1 MWAEAIREIRSRVAR
16 YRDRRRFEA
25 EMDDELRFHV
35 EMQTE
40 QHVRNGLSPDEAR
53 RRALVEFG
61 GLEQARENCRDNV
74 GIRLMTDFFQD
85 LRYALRTLFRSP
97 GFTIVAVLTLAL
109 GIGAN
114 TAVFSVVN
122 TLLLKPLP
130 FENPERI
137 VMLWQQNPETGFD
150 QEQVAW
156 GDLPDWQNGNTT
168 FEQFGYVIN
177 QTTASRNFML
187 RTGEEDYTRIRARY
201 VSSGLFDV
209 LGVAP
214 LHGQT
219 LDETDDQPGGPPRAV
234 LSHALWTQAFDSFPD
249 IIGQPINLGRGENFE
264 VVGIMPPGFRFPE
277 DADCWMSVSAW
288 AAPQRLT
295 RLMQRRDAHGLWVV
309 GRLRE
314 GVTVEE
320 ADSDLNRIQQQ
331 IAADPANQNMVRLA
345 SEVITTRLLD
355 QVNGQRT
362 RPALLLLMGAVGFV
376 LLIACANVAN
386 LLLARAMSRRREI
399 AIRVSLGAGRLRVI
413 RQLLTESLLLSLL
426 GAGAGILVAFWGI
439 DLLELI
445 HTDAAY
451 LGVKEFRFDR
461 LANVS
466 IDLQVLG
473 FTVAVSVATGILFGL
488 IPAIQASRLNVNEA
502 LKEDS
507 RAGTPG
513 RAARAV
519 RNSLLVSEVA
529 LALVLLAGAGVAVQ
543 GFAKMLD
550 IDTGLEP
557 DQVLRAEIDLAMSQQ
572 VYGMGNAEAYEEV
585 KKRVLAVPGVESIAG
600 TGEPPLVRSGWNDI
614 FKVVGSDHEAF
625 TQAELPATDVRVM
638 GPGVFKTLG
647 IPILEGREFTDDDD
661 RSVPNVTVI
670 NDVLKERFFPDESPL
685 GETIQMRGWRGHEK
699 IVIGVVGSTR
709 NYSKDSE
716 DRPEIYF
723 PFKQSFLA
731 GAEVGPMM
739 MIKVQG
745 DVNEIIPAIRDA
757 VNGKDPRQQVLIK
770 FAGMKEVLDM
780 SASSERFQT
789 VLLGCF
795 AGVALLL
802 AVVGVFGVMS
812 YSTSQRVQEIGIR
825 MALGAQPGQILR
837 AITWQGV
844 SLCLIGIAIGA
855 VVALSLSRMLSHLF
869 FGLESIDP
877 LTLAGVSLTL
887 LLVGP
892 LACLIPAWRAM
903 RVDPVV
909 ALRQE

>member
-40 QHVRNGLSPDEAR
+40 QHVRNGLNPDEAR

-85 LRYALRTLFRSP
+85 LRYAVRTLLRSP

-130 FENPERI
+130 FEKPEQV

-156 GDLPDWQNGNTT
+156 GDLPDWEKGNTT
-168 FEQFGYVIN
+168 FERFGYVIN
-177 QTTASRNFML
+177 QTSSSRNFML
-187 RTGEEDYTRIRARY
+187 RIGDDFTRIRARY

-214 LHGQT
+214 FQGQT
-219 LDETDDQPGGPPRAV
+219 LDEADDKPGGPRRAV
-234 LSHALWTQAFDSFPD
+234 LSHVLWTQAFDSYPD

-264 VVGIMPPGFRFPE
+264 VVGIMPSGFRFPE
-277 DADCWMSVSAW
+277 DADVWMSV
-288 AAPQRLT
+288 AASQGTRRLART
-295 RLMQRRDAHGLWVV
+295 MTRRDAHGLWVV

-320 ADSDLNRIQQQ
+320 ADADLNRIQQQ
-331 IAADPANQNMVRLA
+331 IVADPANQNMVRLA
-345 SEVITTRLLD
+345 SEVITTPLLD
-355 QVNGQRT
+355 QVNGQET

-426 GAGAGILVAFWGI
+426 GAGAGILVAIWGI

-461 LANVS
+461 LAAVS
-466 IDLQVLG
+466 IDPQVLG

-507 RAGTPG
+507 RTGTQG
-513 RAARAV
+513 RATRLV

-543 GFAKMLD
+543 GFAKMLNV
-550 IDTGLEP
+550 DTGLEP
-557 DQVLRAEIDLAMSQQ
+557 DNVLRAELDLDMSRQ
-572 VYGMGNAEAYEEV
+572 VYGMDTQEAYEEV
-585 KKRVLAVPGVESIAG
+585 TKRVLAVPGVESISG
-600 TGEPPLVRSGWNDI
+600 TGEPPLVKSGWNDI

-625 TQAELPATDVRVM
+625 SQAELPATDVRVM
-638 GPGVFKTLG
+638 GPGVFSTLG
-647 IPILEGREFTDDDD
+647 IPILEGREFTEADD
-661 RSVPNVTVI
+661 RSVPNITII
-670 NDVLKERFFPDESPL
+670 NDVLKERFFPNESPL
-685 GETIQMRGWRGHEK
+685 GKTIQMRGWRGHEK
-699 IVIGVVGSTR
+699 LVVGVVGSTR
-709 NYSKDSE
+709 NYSRDSE
-716 DRPEIYF
+716 DRPELYF
-723 PFKQSFLA
+723 PFKQSYLA

-745 DVNEIIPAIRDA
+745 DVNAVIPAIRDA
-757 VNGKDPRQQVLIK
+757 VNGEDPRQQVLIK

-812 YSTSQRVQEIGIR
+812 YSTAQRVQEIGIR

-855 VVALSLSRMLSHLF
+855 AVSLSLSRLLSHLF
-869 FGLESIDP
+869 FGVESIDA
-877 LTLAGVSLTL
+877 LTLTGVSLTL
-887 LLVGP
+887 LLVGAF
-892 LACLIPAWRAM
+892 ACLIPAWRAM